1 MRCGPIRRLTRRPT
15 GLGFGLCGGLDA
27 GLNRVSYR
35 PFAASVWA
43 TLARAATPD
52 VARIGDDRMRR
63 VIGQHCMFVF
73 LCWVGLGLL
82 VSSTEAAETASLE
95 RGNPA
100 AHLFPGDQAS
110 EHWDLTAR
118 FDSGHVL
125 VAEFIIT
132 NIGIGDRNAAAFGY
146 VIAPDGKKLRFR
158 NGRREGNW
166 QISPDRLLIEVG
178 KSRLDL
184 HGPPYQL
191 QVDKKQLKLNIQIR
205 PNGPAA
211 WSDAFSDSGLAI
223 DLLAASASVWGSLWM
238 EGMPAYIDI
247 RGTLALTH
255 SWTEEASTDLI
266 VRRVEF
272 FSLQPECPLYAV
284 DLTAPNGKR
293 TQWMV
298 AKAANNATGWAQQV
312 SFVMDGEAHGSQ
324 IHDYPVPGSLR
335 LKAPELEGLIQIQR
349 VLLHDDP
356 FDDLPRIFRWM
367 VSLVLNLRPHRSWAD
382 RQKDVKL
389 DIQIQPNGPAAWS
402 DAFSDS
408 RFAIDLLAASATAQG
423 SLWLKGMPAP
433 IDIRGT
439 LALTHSWT
447 EEASTDLILRRVEF
461 FSLQPECPLYAV
473 DLTAPNGKRT
483 QWMVAKA
490 ANNATGWA
498 QQVSF
503 VMDGEAHGSQIHDY
517 PVPGSLRLKAPELEG
532 LIQIQRVLL
541 HDDPFDD
548 LPRIFRWMVSL
559 VLNLRPHR
567 SWALSPFELSCPSLQ
582 TAHPDIV
589 PLTHGTGMTAVTF
602 LNPLP
607 SS

>member
-1 MRCGPIRRLTRRPT
+1 
-15 GLGFGLCGGLDA
+15 
-27 GLNRVSYR
+27 
-35 PFAASVWA
+35 
-43 TLARAATPD
+43 
-52 VARIGDDRMRR
+52 MRR
-63 VIGQHCMFVF
+63 IIGQHYVLVF

-82 VSSTEAAETASLE
+82 VPPTDAAETASLE

-146 VIAPDGKKLRFR
+146 VIAQDGKKRRFR

-191 QVDKKQLKLNIQIR
+191 RVDKKRLKLNIQIR

-211 WSDAFSDSGLAI
+211 WSDAFSDSGFAI
-223 DLLAASASVWGSLWM
+223 DLLAASATAQGSLWM
-238 EGMPAYIDI
+238 KGMPAPIDI

-293 TQWMV
+293 VQWMV
-298 AKAANNATGWAQQV
+298 TKGPDNTSDWTQQV
-312 SFVMDGEAHGSQ
+312 TFGMDGEAAGPQ
-324 IHDYPVPGSLR
+324 DDGYPVPGTLR
-335 LKAPELEGLIQIQR
+335 LKAPELEGQVQLER
-349 VLLHDDP
+349 VLVQDDP
-356 FDDLPRIFRWM
+356 LDDLPKIFRW
-367 VSLVLNLRPHRSWAD
+367 VISLVLNLRPHRA
-382 RQKDVKL
+382 
-389 DIQIQPNGPAAWS
+389 
-402 DAFSDS
+402 
-408 RFAIDLLAASATAQG
+408 
-423 SLWLKGMPAP
+423 
-433 IDIRGT
+433 
-439 LALTHSWT
+439 
-447 EEASTDLILRRVEF
+447 
-461 FSLQPECPLYAV
+461 
-473 DLTAPNGKRT
+473 
-483 QWMVAKA
+483 
-490 ANNATGWA
+490 
-498 QQVSF
+498 
-503 VMDGEAHGSQIHDY
+503 
-517 PVPGSLRLKAPELEG
+517 
-532 LIQIQRVLL
+532 
-541 HDDPFDD
+541 
-548 LPRIFRWMVSL
+548 
-559 VLNLRPHR
+559 
-567 SWALSPFELSCPSLQ
+567 WALSPFELSCPNSHSSHTGQANTLQ
-582 TAHPDIV
+582 HAQ
-589 PLTHGTGMTAVTF
+589 GTGVTAVTF

>member
-1 MRCGPIRRLTRRPT
+1 
-15 GLGFGLCGGLDA
+15 
-27 GLNRVSYR
+27 
-35 PFAASVWA
+35 
-43 TLARAATPD
+43 
-52 VARIGDDRMRR
+52 MRR
-63 VIGQHCMFVF
+63 AIGQRYILGMLVF
-73 LCWVGLGLL
+73 LSWVGLGLL
-82 VSSTEAAETASLE
+82 VSPTDAAETISLK

-125 VAEFIIT
+125 VTEFIIT
-132 NIGIGDRNAAAFGY
+132 NIGIGDRNAAAFGS
-146 VIAPDGKKLRFR
+146 VVTPDGKKHRFR

-166 QISPDRLLIEVG
+166 QISLDRLLIQVG

-184 HGPPYQL
+184 HGPVYQL
-191 QVDKKQLKLNIQIR
+191 QVDK
-205 PNGPAA
+205 
-211 WSDAFSDSGLAI
+211 
-223 DLLAASASVWGSLWM
+223 
-238 EGMPAYIDI
+238 
-247 RGTLALTH
+247 
-255 SWTEEASTDLI
+255 
-266 VRRVEF
+266 
-272 FSLQPECPLYAV
+272 
-284 DLTAPNGKR
+284 
-293 TQWMV
+293 
-298 AKAANNATGWAQQV
+298 
-312 SFVMDGEAHGSQ
+312 
-324 IHDYPVPGSLR
+324 
-335 LKAPELEGLIQIQR
+335 
-349 VLLHDDP
+349 
-356 FDDLPRIFRWM
+356 
-367 VSLVLNLRPHRSWAD
+367 
-382 RQKDVKL
+382 KDVKL

-423 SLWLKGMPAP
+423 SLWLKGMLAP

-483 QWMVAKA
+483 QWIVAKA
-490 ANNATGWA
+490 ANNTSGWA

-503 VMDGEAHGSQIHDY
+503 VMDGEAHGSQVDDY